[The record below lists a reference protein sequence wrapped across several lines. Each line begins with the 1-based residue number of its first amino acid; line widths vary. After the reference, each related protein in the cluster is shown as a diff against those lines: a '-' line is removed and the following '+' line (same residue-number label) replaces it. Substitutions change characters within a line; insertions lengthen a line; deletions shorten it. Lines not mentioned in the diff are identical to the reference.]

1 MAYNHLLAEGSPIT
15 APHIEAQYFLPMV
28 DRILE
33 PQTIAHFV
41 GFAFGYALPDG
52 SRAPWIPSLNESES
66 IFFRSEDG
74 TQPPIMTSIMSRI
87 GSAEDGS
94 RLTVVGK
101 NIHSLKSRLWEGIA
115 PFSEEMW
122 EAQGLD
128 LGFEKEGK
136 FEEACEHL
144 SAVVAVFEYL
154 NTAEVQANLRETF
167 NLIYAHWEGLDSKI
181 NEKRKES
188 AEKSISL
195 AGLWTIYMEN
205 HFKVMTNLAHQ
216 WVTRKVD
223 ELRAP
228 ILTALLEHENPI
240 GIPDAVQWKLTNGL
254 HLLLEV
260 SVRAD
265 YTILIPM
272 DGYKGYTQTPLADEM
287 NTREPGLHSPDIT
300 ERKKYYPQR
309 LKTRSHQIMIEKM
322 LARIDRGENTRE
334 QSSGESYYESAMDQ
348 VEAQREVRKELRGE
362 DWDKEI
368 RETWISAILKGV
380 EQGGDDEE
388 GKVMEEGFAIYR
400 LTYGQGED
408 EWSDFV
414 KRLEGDINTW
424 GRGQPGSEEVKPFLK
439 LYWVDGQEVDIAEN
453 DIEAAREHFNK
464 NFANDSNDNPK
475 TAPTIDI
482 QQTAFLAIDERSFTY
497 YKSPSRN
504 TTKSL
509 LTIDPS
515 FSPYEGPSRP
525 DESPGFTG
533 TLRIHPLLVWSDLY
547 AQLTSQSVSLE
558 DLWPLAMH
566 HPERVYIGPI
576 IPRYLKDWGA
586 NMGMGRVL
594 MQMIRGSI
602 VGMLKGWLGVALV
615 GLGGWWYLRRSGR

>member
-1 MAYNHLLAEGSPIT
+1 MAYNHLLAEGSPVT
-15 APHIEAQYFLPMV
+15 APHIEAQYYLPVV

-41 GFAFGYALPDG
+41 SFAFGYALPDG
-52 SRAPWIPSLNESES
+52 SRPSWVPSLTESEGS
-66 IFFRSEDG
+66 LFRSEDG
-74 TQPPIMTSIMSRI
+74 AQPPIMASIMSRI
-87 GSAEDGS
+87 GSTEDGS
-94 RLTVVGK
+94 RLTVLGK

-122 EAQGLD
+122 ESQGLH
-128 LGFEKEGK
+128 LGFQKDGK
-136 FEEACEHL
+136 LEEACEHL

-154 NTAEVQANLRETF
+154 NTAEVQSNLRETF
-167 NLIYAHWEGLDSKI
+167 NLIYAHWEGLDAEI
-181 NEKRKES
+181 NAARKERG
-188 AEKSISL
+188 EESISL
-195 AGLWTIYMEN
+195 ARLWTIYMEN
-205 HFKVMTNLAHQ
+205 HFKVMVNRAHQ
-216 WVTRKVD
+216 WVTKKVD

-240 GIPDAVQWKLTNGL
+240 GIADSVQWKLTNGL
-254 HLLLEV
+254 HLLLEI

-265 YTILIPM
+265 YTVLIPM
-272 DGYKGYTQTPLADEM
+272 EGYKGYTTPADEM

-300 ERKKYYPQR
+300 ERKKYYPQFVKR
-309 LKTRSHQIMIEKM
+309 KSHQIMIEKM
-322 LARIDRGENTRE
+322 LARIDRGENSRE
-334 QSSGESYYESAMDQ
+334 QSSGEAYHESAMEQ
-348 VEAQREVRKELRGE
+348 VEAQREVRKELRGQS
-362 DWDKEI
+362 WDKEI

-380 EQGGDDEE
+380 EKGDDDEE
-388 GKVMEEGFAIYR
+388 GKAMEEGFAIYR
-400 LTYGQGED
+400 LTYGQED
-408 EWSDFV
+408 NEWRDFV
-414 KRLEGDINTW
+414 KRLEGDISSW
-424 GRGQPGSEEVKPFLK
+424 GRGQSGSEEVKTFLK
-439 LYWVDGQEVDIAEN
+439 LHWVDGQEVGIAEN
-453 DIEAAREHFNK
+453 DIQAAREHFNK

-482 QQTAFLAIDERSFTY
+482 QQTAFLAIDERSLTS

-515 FSPYEGPSRP
+515 FSPSEGPSRP

-533 TLRIHPLLVWSDLY
+533 TLRIHPLLVWNDLY

-576 IPRYLKDWGA
+576 IPSYLKDWGA

-594 MQMIRGSI
+594 MQMIWGSI